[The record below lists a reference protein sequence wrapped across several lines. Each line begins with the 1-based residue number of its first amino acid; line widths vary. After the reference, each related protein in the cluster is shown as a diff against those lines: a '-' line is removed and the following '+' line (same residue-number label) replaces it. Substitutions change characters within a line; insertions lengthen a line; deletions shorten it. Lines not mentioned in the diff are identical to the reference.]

1 MAAPTKVVLSPRCGD
16 ETVGGIILLIAAAI
30 ALIWANSPWSAAYEN
45 LVNLEVGPAALHLN
59 LTLGDW
65 AADALLAVFFFVAGA

>member
-1 MAAPTKVVLSPRCGD
+1 MRMAAPTKVVLSALRD

-59 LTLGDW
+59 LTLATGRQTPPGG
-65 AADALLAVFFFVAGA
+65 LLRRRA